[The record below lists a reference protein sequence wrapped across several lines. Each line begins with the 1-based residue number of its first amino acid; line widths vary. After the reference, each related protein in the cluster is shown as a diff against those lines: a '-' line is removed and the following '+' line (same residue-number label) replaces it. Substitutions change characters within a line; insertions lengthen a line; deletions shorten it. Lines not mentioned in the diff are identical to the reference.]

1 MSSIG
6 PDLPPHLL
14 AKRKRQAEEG
24 DATKEEPK
32 PDSPPRSPDG
42 PDKRRRMMGP
52 AAPPASLDEMP
63 SKPVESDEDSESSD
77 DDYGP
82 SIPTGETPAVSSL
95 FK

>member
-1 MSSIG
+1 
-6 PDLPPHLL
+6 
-14 AKRKRQAEEG
+14 
-24 DATKEEPK
+24 
-32 PDSPPRSPDG
+32 
-42 PDKRRRMMGP
+42 MGP